1 MERVIAVLFVSINDF
16 EVEFYKTM
24 ENSLRMSTI
33 AYLHYFKTLSEE
45 ELLKIAGLESSNDNM
60 KTIVR
65 TLNSKQKDA
74 FKKKIEQIER
84 EKEQKAK

>member
-33 AYLHYFKTLSEE
+33 AYLHYFKTLS
-45 ELLKIAGLESSNDNM
+45 
-60 KTIVR
+60 
-65 TLNSKQKDA
+65 
-74 FKKKIEQIER
+74 
-84 EKEQKAK
+84 